1 MRKLLDFLISKR
13 HWFIFLVLEIVSL
26 VMIYRNNS
34 YQRSIMLSSAN
45 VVTGYVSS
53 VSASV
58 NSYLNLRSLNKEL
71 LERNGQL
78 EMKLLELQDQID
90 VMKADTA
97 KFAGYA
103 PDSTEVFTYH
113 FVPAEVVNNSV
124 SQIFNYITINKGRKD
139 GITQDMGVV
148 SDKGVVGIVS
158 VVNDHFSVVLS
169 ILNPKFRLSCKIQ
182 RSQYFGSMIWK
193 GRNIQYGS
201 LEELPRHAVF
211 KKGDIIVTSGYSAI
225 FPPGILVGRIWNE
238 KKNLDNN
245 FYSLDVKLATNFA
258 TLKNVRIISNY
269 RQAEQRSSEKEAEQ
283 ND

>member
-1 MRKLLDFLISKR
+1 
-13 HWFIFLVLEIVSL
+13 
-26 VMIYRNNS
+26 
-34 YQRSIMLSSAN
+34 
-45 VVTGYVSS
+45 
-53 VSASV
+53 
-58 NSYLNLRSLNKEL
+58 
-71 LERNGQL
+71 
-78 EMKLLELQDQID
+78 
-90 VMKADTA
+90 
-97 KFAGYA
+97 
-103 PDSTEVFTYH
+103 
-113 FVPAEVVNNSV
+113 VNNSV

>member
-13 HWFIFLVLEIVSL
+13 HWFIFLVLEIVSF

-34 YQRSIMLSSAN
+34 YQRSIMFSSAN
-45 VVTGYVSS
+45 VVTGYISS
-53 VSASV
+53 ISASV
-58 NSYLNLRSLNKEL
+58 NSYLNLRTMNKEL

-90 VMKADTA
+90 MMKADTA

-103 PDSTEVFTYH
+103 PDSTEQFTYN
-113 FVPAEVVNNSV
+113 FVTAEVINNSV
-124 SQIFNYITINKGRKD
+124 SQISNYITINKGRKD

-158 VVNDHFSVVLS
+158 AVNDHFSVVLS
-169 ILNPKFRLSCKIQ
+169 VLNPKFKLSCKIQ

-193 GRNIQYGS
+193 GRNIEYGS

-211 KKGDIIVTSGYSAI
+211 KKGDVIVTSGYSAI
-225 FPPGILVGRIWNE
+225 FPPGIVVGRIWNQE
-238 KKNLDNN
+238 KNLDNN
-245 FYSLDVKLATNFA
+245 FYSLDVRLATNFA

-269 RQAEQRSSEKEAEQ
+269 RQAEQTSTEKEAEQ